1 MFKMN
6 VHKYLLNLPFKAQ
19 KRGVQMLTVRV
30 YGGYNLI
37 ALEGLDTDDFE
48 NCKFSKKFRTETI
61 GNMEKLMACVG
72 H

>member
-1 MFKMN
+1 
-6 VHKYLLNLPFKAQ
+6 
-19 KRGVQMLTVRV
+19 MLTVRV

-61 GNMEKLMACVG
+61 GNMEKLMACIG